1 VDGAAVEEPMN
12 NLSFIVVAHGKPNTL
27 RTCLSALVD
36 QTFSDIEI
44 VVVDNTPDLTIA
56 GFNRMV
62 CAKFLD
68 TRIRYEWTAD
78 RTAVDKPNVRHKHCL
93 YTATEIGVE
102 MATGEWLAFP
112 SQDDYATPVFAQRM
126 LAVADETGAEMVLCD
141 VVLGGPGH
149 GYFTLGTAP
158 RSCAV
163 DKCSFILKHSWFDGF
178 SGKHTN
184 YELEDGY
191 FVERLVARGIKVE
204 KCAQVLMCHN

>member
-1 VDGAAVEEPMN
+1 VDGAAVEEPMK
-12 NLSFIVVAHGKPNTL
+12 LSFIVVAANNPKSL
-27 RTCLSALVD
+27 RTCLSSLLD
-36 QTFSDIEI
+36 QTYPTEQIEI
-44 VVVDNTPDLTIA
+44 IVCDNSADLQICEE
-56 GFNRMV
+56 NLKV
-62 CAKFLD
+62 CAMDPHIK
-68 TRIRYEWTAD
+68 YEWTAR
-78 RTAVDKPNVRHKHCL
+78 RTVVDLPHVRHKHCL

-126 LAVADETGAEMVLCD
+126 LAVADATGAELVLCD

-163 DKCSFILKHSWFDGF
+163 DKCSFIMKRSWFEGF
-178 SGKHTN
+178 SGKHSN
-184 YELEDGY
+184 YELEDGF
-191 FVERLVARGIKVE
+191 FVERLVASGIKVE

>member
-1 VDGAAVEEPMN
+1 MSR
-12 NLSFIVVAHGKPNTL
+12 LSFIVVAHSKPETL
-27 RTCLSALVD
+27 RTCLSSLVD
-36 QTFSDIEI
+36 QSFKSIEI
-44 VVVDNTPDLTIA
+44 IVVDNTPDMTTA
-56 GFNRMV
+56 NFNRELCRSFV
-62 CAKFLD
+62 D
-68 TRIRYEWTAD
+68 PRIRYEWTAD
-78 RTAVDKPNVRHKHCL
+78 RTAVNRPNIRHKNCL
-93 YTATEIGVE
+93 YTATEIGVGL
-102 MATGEWLAFP
+102 ARYEWLAFP

-163 DKCSFILKHSWFDGF
+163 DKCSFIIKRDWFDGF
-178 SGKHTN
+178 AGKHDN
-184 YELEDGY
+184 YELEDGF